1 MVRKLR
7 IKLFKKSNNCVYII
21 VGFNKKSRPMNF
33 IEKIGVIMV
42 LKKKKYIFFSL
53 KKLGY

>member
-7 IKLFKKSNNCVYII
+7 IKLFKKSSNCVYII
-21 VGFNKKSRPMNF
+21 IGFNKKSKPMKF
-33 IEKIGVIMV
+33 IEKIGLIMV
-42 LKKKKYIFFSL
+42 SKKKKYIFFSL